1 MKVILMTDINN
12 LGEVG
17 DVVDVAN
24 GYGRNYLL
32 PRGLAVAA
40 TAKNRRQMEHQQQI
54 RNHRIARAR
63 KEAEGLAAQL
73 QDVSCR
79 FARKAGD
86 EGKLFGSV
94 TSIDIAEQLEAA
106 GISVDRRRILLD
118 QPIKSLGDFSVAI
131 RLQADVTSEVKVS
144 VVPED
149 E

>member
-1 MKVILMTDINN
+1 MKVILMTDVNN

-17 DVVDVAN
+17 DIVDVTN

-40 TAKNRRQMEHQQQI
+40 TAKNKRQMEHQQQI
-54 RNHRIARAR
+54 RNHRIARVR
-63 KEAEGLAAQL
+63 KEAEGIAAQL
-73 QDVSCR
+73 RDVSCR

-106 GISVDRRRILLD
+106 GVTVDRRHILLD
-118 QPIKSLGDFSVAI
+118 QPIKSLGDFSVPI